1 MTPDQFPRR
10 RPSWWPENQPWPPTH
25 RRFERGRFF
34 RRVGCLF
41 GVVGLL
47 TVIGC
52 ATLFG
57 LLFNVLGL
65 NNLPEGSTA
74 IVRGLIVIVIIGV
87 VFSAVVAG
95 RALRHATGPIADVM
109 EAASKVPGPGPDFFY
124 SPGQGGFTSA
134 ITSGTFTFTGTYLT
148 QSYPLPAGSS
158 VTLTGVFQA
167 QPGFAAGSTL
177 VHVSGQALD
186 ASFTGQSFAATA
198 AVAAVPEPEAWLML
212 LGGLGLVAARVRRR
226 SA

>member
-1 MTPDQFPRR
+1 MMETKIPG
-10 RPSWWPENQPWPPTH
+10 
-25 RRFERGRFF
+25 GRFAALASLALAL
-34 RRVGCLF
+34 G
-41 GVVGLL
+41 
-47 TVIGC
+47 TVSPL
-52 ATLFG
+52 ADAAMAAVAPTLS
-57 LLFNVLGL
+57 VLGIDAVANPGGQASPQFQFTFNTDFDL
-65 NNLPEGSTA
+65 AGFELTIDFDPTKLSFNAASST
-74 IVRGLIVIVIIGV
+74 LT
-87 VFSAVVAG
+87 AG
-95 RALRHATGPIADVM
+95 GDTYTLAQTLAMM